1 MKNSVKLTH
10 VNTSL
15 KSITEKRR
23 SFVLLIFYVKSRQIK
38 SEICLLLSFH
48 FCGSCGCGERQIEE
62 FPEFFSGSVARSPVL
77 STGSLILPSEY
88 CQPSW
93 AKTALSPGRLTVSSK
108 WLKPAKNKFAEDLIQ
123 VNNYEIIRDH
133 RKLFSYQP

>member
-1 MKNSVKLTH
+1 MKHKVKNSVKLTH

-15 KSITEKRR
+15 LSQYYRKER

-77 STGSLILPSEY
+77 STGSLNLPSEY
-88 CQPSW
+88 CQPSS
-93 AKTALSPGRLTVSSK
+93 AKTAFSPGRLTVSSK
-108 WLKPAKNKFAEDLIQ
+108 RLKPAKNKFAEDLM
-123 VNNYEIIRDH
+123 
-133 RKLFSYQP
+133 